1 MPLKVRKLYN
11 AIKGDS
17 LYGNSIYLMLSTAV
31 MAFFGF
37 FFWIINA
44 RLYTPDQIGI
54 ATTLISV
61 MGLISS
67 FSLLGMGNSL
77 IKYLP
82 TSERKNEKINTVIT
96 LVGLTAILV
105 SIFYLVFIKSFS
117 PKLLFVQKN
126 LTFSLMFILF
136 IVFSSLNTISE
147 SVFIAFRSSKYV
159 LIKNTILSL
168 AKLSLPFILVT
179 LGAYGIFSS
188 FGIAITI
195 ALVFSL
201 MLLLFKFNFKF
212 KPLIDT
218 SIVKKIGRFSFG
230 SYIAGFI
237 GSMPTLVLP
246 ILITNSLGANY
257 SAYFYM
263 DMMIASLLY
272 IIPIAVSQSLFAE
285 GSYSETELKTNL
297 KKAIKIISLILIPGI
312 LTIVFLGKYILLT
325 FGKEYS
331 SEGIVLLQML
341 AVSGIFM
348 AINNIGNIIFYIK
361 HRVKLIILVNFIGA
375 ITILT
380 LSALL
385 ASRNLVGVGAAWMV
399 GQGLISVIYLF
410 VHRKFVL

>member
-1 MPLKVRKLYN
+1 MPPKVKKLYN

-17 LYGNSIYLMLSTAV
+17 LYSNSIFLMLSTAV

-44 RLYTPDQIGI
+44 RLYTPDQVGI

-61 MGLISS
+61 MSLISG

-82 TSERKNEKINTVIT
+82 TSERKNEKINTVFT
-96 LVGLTAILV
+96 LVGLISILI
-105 SIFYLVFIKSFS
+105 SMIYLVFIKSFS
-117 PKLLFVQKN
+117 PKLLFVQEN
-126 LTFSLMFILF
+126 LIFSLMFILF

-147 SVFIAFRSSKYV
+147 SIFIAFRSSKYV

-168 AKLSLPFILVT
+168 VKLSLPFILVT

-188 FGIAITI
+188 FGIAITM
-195 ALVFSL
+195 ALIFSL
-201 MLLLFKFNFKF
+201 ILLLFKFNLKF
-212 KPLIDT
+212 KPLIDS

-237 GSMPTLVLP
+237 GGLPTLVLP
-246 ILITNSLGANY
+246 ILITNSMGANY

-272 IIPIAVSQSLFAE
+272 IIPQAVSQSLFAE
-285 GSYSETELKTNL
+285 GSHSETELKTNL

-312 LTIVFLGKYILLT
+312 LTIVFFGKYILLA

-331 SEGIVLLQML
+331 SEGIVLLQIL
-341 AVSGIFM
+341 AISGIFM
-348 AINNIGNIIFYIK
+348 AINSLGNTIFYIK
-361 HRVKLIILVNFIGA
+361 HRVKQIILINIIGTA
-375 ITILT
+375 TILG
-380 LSALL
+380 LSIIL
-385 ASRNLVGVGAAWMV
+385 SSQNLIGIGIAWII

-410 VHRKFVL
+410 CNKKNL